1 MGFDGHD
8 GKKRFMSPK
17 DNFKKVKITC
27 PFTFFGTASE
37 KMFRMFSY
45 LTKLIKH
52 NSYIP
57 GGELTTH
64 YSMPKFGTQIVETF
78 D

>member
-1 MGFDGHD
+1 MAPG
-8 GKKRFMSPK
+8 
-17 DNFKKVKITC
+17 
-27 PFTFFGTASE
+27 E

-52 NSYIP
+52 NSSIP

-78 D
+78 DSNYSEDTAVVSRRPV